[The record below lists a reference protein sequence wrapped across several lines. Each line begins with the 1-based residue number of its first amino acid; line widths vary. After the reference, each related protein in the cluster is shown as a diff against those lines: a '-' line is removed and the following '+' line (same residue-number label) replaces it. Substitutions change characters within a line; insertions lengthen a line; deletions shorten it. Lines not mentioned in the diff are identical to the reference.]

1 MLLYCLCVGFLLF
14 VMPGDVEFCC
24 DFRCICLGGRKR
36 ALSRHVSDMFWCL
49 LLTMNF
55 INNSLKLMKRLLV
68 SVILKAV
75 SVKGYFSYLL
85 GLRIREQFLH
95 SKNDQVFFLHCNRY

>member
-1 MLLYCLCVGFLLF
+1 
-14 VMPGDVEFCC
+14 
-24 DFRCICLGGRKR
+24 
-36 ALSRHVSDMFWCL
+36 
-49 LLTMNF
+49 
-55 INNSLKLMKRLLV
+55 MKRLLV

-95 SKNDQVFFLHCNRY
+95 SENDQVLFFYTAIDIKSGPYDLYVMFCSYYMCISPL